1 MKRSVSNRQRVR
13 SAGPGTMLAG
23 LLALI
28 PTAVHAQTAPP
39 QQSTTATSDEAPGPE
54 TRPAAPPLPP
64 RPPATHPA
72 ATPRTPAPPPPPARA
87 YPPPPPRGYP
97 PPPPR
102 YQNYQGYPQQQQNAW
117 QGNVNQG
124 RAPYGYYMPPP
135 DLRGSVYRPF
145 SFAFSIGPGALVGPG
160 ESELALTYVLRL
172 GIGLAP
178 NLSLVVGFEGAGTNS
193 VNPDSGLDSWLKQ
206 ETFLLGVQYHFA
218 HGAYVRGAV
227 GEGSISETTDYD
239 RYSGGSGV
247 ALSGAIGYEFLQS
260 EHVSLAL
267 DLNASTTRYAR
278 ESWETAGLNLAVS
291 FF

>member
-1 MKRSVSNRQRVR
+1 MKRSVSNRRRVR
-13 SAGPGTMLAG
+13 PAGSGIMLAG
-23 LLALI
+23 LLALV
-28 PTAVHAQTAPP
+28 PAAVHAQTAPAP
-39 QQSTTATSDEAPGPE
+39 QNPPATTEEVTGEEA
-54 TRPAAPPLPP
+54 RPAPPA
-64 RPPATHPA
+64 RPPATHPVPP
-72 ATPRTPAPPPPPARA
+72 PRTSAAPPAPARA

-102 YQNYQGYPQQQQNAW
+102 YQNYQGYPQQQNAW

-124 RAPYGYYMPPP
+124 RAPYGYYMPPE
-135 DLRGSVYRPF
+135 DMRGAVYRPF

-160 ESELALTYVLRL
+160 ESELALTYVLRF

-178 NLSLVVGFEGAGTNS
+178 NLSLVLGFEGAGTNS

-206 ETFLLGVQYHFA
+206 ETFLIGVQYHFVR
-218 HGAYVRGAV
+218 GLYVRGAV

-260 EHVSLAL
+260 QHVSLAL
-267 DLNASTTRYAR
+267 DLNGSTTRYAR